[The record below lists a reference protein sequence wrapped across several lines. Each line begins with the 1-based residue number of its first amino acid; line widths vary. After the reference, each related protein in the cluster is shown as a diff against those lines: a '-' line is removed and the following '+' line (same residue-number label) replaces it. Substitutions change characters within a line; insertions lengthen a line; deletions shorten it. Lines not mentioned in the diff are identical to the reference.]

1 MFLKVLHTELKNTF
15 DWTGLHIVGDKTLY
29 KRLAILAVPIALQN
43 VITFSVGL
51 ADNVMVGSLGEL
63 AISGVYLCNQI
74 QTMLQMLVAGMG
86 AALIVLAAQY
96 WGKEDKKSVKTIL
109 GVALK
114 IVSICA
120 ILLWAAVFFFTKNI
134 LGLFTDDHQVIF
146 EAIKYARIICF
157 TYLFFCISNV
167 IIAALR
173 CIGTVKIGLYLS
185 IVTFIVNVFLN
196 WVLIYGKLGA
206 PALGIKGA
214 AIATLIARI
223 VECIIAVAYIFLV
236 DEKLILRIG
245 DIYHNDMIIVR
256 DFFKYGGPVI
266 LGDILWGLNL
276 SIQGAIVGRLGT
288 VSIAAVSIANT
299 IFSMISVGVYGTAN
313 ASAVI
318 IGNTVGEGDIN
329 KVKHYTKKLQLVF
342 LVVGIVTGLLLFVIK
357 DYVLMLYHISDET
370 LEMARVLL
378 TVLSVTVIG
387 TSYQMSSLTG
397 IVRAGG
403 STHFVLVN
411 DIIFVWVVVI
421 PLSLIMAF
429 TVGAPTWV
437 VFLCLKCDQILKC
450 SVAVIKVN
458 RFDWIRKLAK
468 EFKPE

>member
-1 MFLKVLHTELKNTF
+1 MA
-15 DWTGLHIVGDKTLY
+15 DKALY

-43 VITFSVGL
+43 IITFSVGL
-51 ADNVMVGSLGEL
+51 ADNVMVGSLGEV

-74 QTMLQMLVAGMG
+74 QIMLQMLVTGMG

-96 WGKEDKKSVKTIL
+96 WGKGDKKSVKAII

-114 IVSICA
+114 IVLICA
-120 ILLWAAVFFFTKNI
+120 ILLWAVVFFFTKNI
-134 LGLFTDDHQVIF
+134 LSLFTDDPHVVF
-146 EAIKYARIICF
+146 EAMKYARIICF

-167 IIAALR
+167 LIAALR

-196 WVLIYGKLGA
+196 WVLIYGNLGA
-206 PALGIKGA
+206 PELGIKGA
-214 AIATLIARI
+214 AIATLTARI
-223 VECIIAVAYIFLV
+223 IEFILVISYIRFV
-236 DEKLILRIG
+236 DEKLMLRIE
-245 DIYHNDMIIVR
+245 DIYHSNMVIVR

-299 IFSMISVGVYGTAN
+299 VFSMISVGVYGTAN

-329 KVKHYTKKLQLVF
+329 KVKRYTKKLQGIF
-342 LVVGIVTGLLLFVIK
+342 LLVGIATGLLLFILK
-357 DYVLMLYHISDET
+357 DYILMLYHISDET

-378 TVLSVTVIG
+378 TVLSATVIG

-403 STHFVLVN
+403 STHFVLIN
-411 DIIFVWVVVI
+411 DIIFVWAIVI
-421 PLSLIMAF
+421 PLSFIMAF
-429 TVGAPTWV
+429 VVGAPTWI

-450 SVAVIKVN
+450 AVAVIKVN
-458 RFDWIRKLAK
+458 RFNWIRKLTK
-468 EFKPE
+468 EFKPEALNQI